1 MIQFGDGLLKI
12 FHCFAPIQNTGLV
25 YKLQKAAMYLS
36 RLHYNELSFLK
47 VSFLTRKKK
56 KKILLSSSFEGIMGC
71 NTDKVKSMLL
81 SSHC

>member
-12 FHCFAPIQNTGLV
+12 FHCFALIQNTGLV

-56 KKILLSSSFEGIMGC
+56 SILLSSSFEGIMGC
-71 NTDKVKSMLL
+71 NTDKVKPMLL